1 MTVKKLVSTKTV
13 IEAAKKI
20 ETLNHAC
27 LAALIQIRLIDFT
40 ISSWLRLIR
49 AMHSHISTILAK
61 VSLSLK
67 ESMSKLMSVT

>member
-1 MTVKKLVSTKTV
+1 MKRLVSTKTV
-13 IEAAKKI
+13 IEVAKKI
-20 ETLNHAC
+20 KTLNHAC